1 MRKILV
7 LIIMLMNC
15 TVVLA
20 DNAFVSY
27 FKRWIDETR
36 VELAI
41 GNLLLNQ
48 FTQDLPKEYNFHEDE
63 ILSGKFTAF
72 IEKCGVKTGGVKFK
86 VMVIESEIPDEIL
99 LPGGILIV
107 TRGYL
112 QHALKPEQQDFILAR
127 NAFLSFRKQPL
138 VVIKHEGM
146 YPKFLDSI
154 KLSDSKNSKK
164 KVQDLLK
171 AYLAI
176 VSKMNHKQADV
187 QGALLTSN
195 PDETRKSAIEMM
207 SGFSVQI
214 WPPLP
219 FGTVDLPSRI
229 AELKEIKLPQQK
241 L

>member
-1 MRKILV
+1 MKKILI
-7 LIIMLMNC
+7 LIIMLMVC
-15 TVVLA
+15 SSVLA
-20 DNAFVSY
+20 DNAFVNY
-27 FKRWIDETR
+27 FKKWIDETR

-48 FTQDLPKEYNFHEDE
+48 FTQDLSKEYNFHEDKL
-63 ILSGKFTAF
+63 LSEKFAAF
-72 IEKCGVKTGGVKFK
+72 VEKCGAKTGGVKFK
-86 VMVIESEIPDEIL
+86 VMVIESDIPDEIL

-112 QHALKPEQQDFILAR
+112 QHAAKPEQQDFILAR
-127 NAFLSFRKQPL
+127 NAFLAFRKQPL
-138 VVIKHEGM
+138 VVIKHEGI

-154 KLSDSKNSKK
+154 KLPESKNSSEI
-164 KVQDLLK
+164 VQDLLR

-187 QGALLTSN
+187 QGALLTLN
-195 PDETRKSAIEMM
+195 PDETRQAAIEMM
-207 SGFSVQI
+207 SKFSVQI

-219 FGTVDLPSRI
+219 FGTFDLPSRI
-229 AELKEIKLPQQK
+229 AELKNIKLPQQK